1 MLPYCLKC
9 TKKIESKST
18 RDMKT
23 KNKKILHLSNCVVL
37 NSKKS
42 RFIKQQEASGLLNAL
57 WIMTPLCKIPSV
69 GLLLF

>member
-23 KNKKILHLSNCVVL
+23 KNKKNIA
-37 NSKKS
+37 
-42 RFIKQQEASGLLNAL
+42 FIK
-57 WIMTPLCKIPSV
+57 LCGFK
-69 GLLLF
+69 